1 MKKLIIAALFL
12 GLFSTDNF
20 TFAQTETSG
29 RTSVY
34 RATHTKSTELKHTK
48 LRVNFNFEKE
58 QMNGEAWITASPFFY
73 ASNELVLDAKGM
85 IINEV
90 ALEKNGARTPLKY
103 DYKEDILKI
112 SMDKTY
118 QKNQDYTVYIEYV
131 ARPNEVKQKGSAA
144 INDAKGLYFINAQG
158 KDADKPTQIWT
169 QGETESS
176 SCWFPTI
183 DKPNQKT
190 TQEIY
195 MTVPKQYVTLSNG
208 ILKSSEN
215 LGENPIS

>member
-1 MKKLIIAALFL
+1 MKKLLIAALFL

-29 RTSVY
+29 RTGVY

-103 DYKEDILKI
+103 DYKEDIVKI
-112 SMDKTY
+112 SLDKTY
-118 QKNQDYTVYIEYV
+118 QKNQDYTVYIKYV
-131 ARPNEVKQKGSAA
+131 ARPNEV
-144 INDAKGLYFINAQG
+144 
-158 KDADKPTQIWT
+158 
-169 QGETESS
+169 
-176 SCWFPTI
+176 
-183 DKPNQKT
+183 
-190 TQEIY
+190 
-195 MTVPKQYVTLSNG
+195 
-208 ILKSSEN
+208 
-215 LGENPIS
+215 